1 MYRSSFFY
9 STSIFNTASL
19 FWGKKRKAGPA
30 NIPHIA
36 SPSST
41 SCSARE
47 GDYCCS
53 KKRSGHSGGIIT
65 AVQLT
70 PTPLSVSLLLCVPV
84 FEAPADSVCIH
95 PYINHC
101 PYSIGYMVH
110 GKYWFF
116 PLPRCWR
123 THGFCETEN
132 VKKKKKISGDLVK
145 GQKWQAR
152 KVLFLRFVWVKNLCL
167 LYLHG
172 SQKVV
177 ACLIPAAF
185 GRDPAWTPGE

>member
-1 MYRSSFFY
+1 MYRPSFFTVPQY
-9 STSIFNTASL
+9 STQHHYCEARREKLVQHIFHTLLVLPPRPAAP
-19 FWGKKRKAGPA
+19 GRAIIAAEKKK
-30 NIPHIA
+30 
-36 SPSST
+36 
-41 SCSARE
+41 
-47 GDYCCS
+47 
-53 KKRSGHSGGIIT
+53 SGHSGGIIT

-116 PLPRCWR
+116 PLPHCWR
-123 THGFCETEN
+123 THGFCEAEN
-132 VKKKKKISGDLVK
+132 AKKNFFFFSGDLVK

-152 KVLFLRFVWVKNLCL
+152 RVLF
-167 LYLHG
+167 
-172 SQKVV
+172 
-177 ACLIPAAF
+177 
-185 GRDPAWTPGE
+185 